1 MGNSGGGIDWNPGNS
16 PLFKGGVDWN
26 PGDST
31 LGQAAQGNW
40 GEAARGAGGGLKNA
54 MNLSQDLWSAAASP
68 LGAAK
73 DAYQTISGEKQA
85 AERHRNDVT
94 NADAENARQQQIA
107 AQNKAQADAAA
118 AANQKNLDYQS
129 QQAAMTSSLGAEDAF
144 NRARNAARQA
154 KGTALFGAYN
164 G

>member
-54 MNLSQDLWSAAASP
+54 VNLSQDLWSAAASP

-73 DAYQTISGEKQA
+73 DAYREA
-85 AERHRNDVT
+85 HPELD
-94 NADAENARQQQIA
+94 DARQLE
-107 AQNKAQADAAA
+107 N
-118 AANQKNLDYQS
+118 
-129 QQAAMTSSLGAEDAF
+129 
-144 NRARNAARQA
+144 
-154 KGTALFGAYN
+154 
-164 G
+164 